1 MWEII
6 VVALVIFL
14 LFVAYKL
21 YVIKNNLVKQTALT
35 NKSKSSAI
43 SEKEMLLM
51 NECRE
56 LAKCVG
62 RTSFGC
68 ETNTG
73 ALFRTMEVRLK
84 DVQQREAQKEAA
96 QQAIE
101 LDDFKMM
108 KSMETF
114 NLLCQMIMQNP
125 ILAEKLRSLQEEHAV
140 DVLRSVSG
148 FSEEQFKNNK
158 RLLLQVVDM
167 VKTGVITCKS

>member
-6 VVALVIFL
+6 VVAVVIFL
-14 LFVAYKL
+14 LVAAYKQ
-21 YVIKNNLVKQTALT
+21 YVVKNKQTALT
-35 NKSKSSAI
+35 NKSKSSAM
-43 SEKEMLLM
+43 SEKERLLM
-51 NECRE
+51 KECRE
-56 LAKCVG
+56 LAEQQGIVRYGVHC
-62 RTSFGC
+62 S
-68 ETNTG
+68 ETNVG
-73 ALFRTMEVRLK
+73 ILYKTMEARLK
-84 DVQQREAQKEAA
+84 DVQQREARKEAA

-101 LDDFKMM
+101 LEHFKMI

-125 ILAEKLRSLQEEHAV
+125 ILAEKLCSLQEEGAV

-167 VKTGVITCKS
+167 VKTGVIACKS

>member
-6 VVALVIFL
+6 VVAVVIFL
-14 LFVAYKL
+14 LVVAYKL
-21 YVIKNNLVKQTALT
+21 YVVKNKQTALT
-35 NKSKSSAI
+35 NKSKNSAI
-43 SEKEMLLM
+43 SEKERFLM
-51 NECRE
+51 KECRE
-56 LAKCVG
+56 LAECKG
-62 RTSFGC
+62 YDFYGDRTI
-68 ETNTG
+68 TG
-73 ALFRTMEVRLK
+73 ALFRTMEARLI

-101 LDDFKMM
+101 LEHFKMI

-125 ILAEKLRSLQEEHAV
+125 ILAEKLRSLQEEGAV

-167 VKTGVITCKS
+167 VKTGVITCKN